1 VRSLKLTGFLRCS
14 LFVRSRLQLYTLE
27 QCVVGAY
34 AADGGMFLPASL
46 PQLSPATLLQWSQ
59 LSFQQLVLAFLSLFI
74 EEEDVPRAQ
83 LQAMIE
89 RAYAGFMRRTAERD
103 GAATASVVDEI
114 GFRSLPPS
122 DRSERSLLVAELWHG
137 PTLAFKDLPL
147 QVLGQLLGH
156 FVDARARKA
165 SAEGKPVQR
174 VSILVGTSGDTGSAA
189 IEAVRSCSSRGLVD
203 IFVLYPALGRITRV
217 QEAQMS
223 TVRDPHVHVGAV
235 DGTSD
240 ELDQPILALFTRD
253 EEFKRKQG
261 LCSINSVNVLRILL
275 QCVHFFYAYFRVRLD
290 GAAAAGRT
298 LTEDDFRLSGAGAG
312 GQLADF
318 TLPTGAAG
326 HLVAG
331 VVAKQMG
338 CPIGRLCAAN
348 NDNDLLATLLRT
360 GRYEPRKD
368 GAQQTSSP
376 AIDIQQPYNIER
388 LLYLLAPVEPAAT
401 LHQKHL
407 QRASYTR
414 STLAHLAQHGFFE
427 LSPTDLQRW
436 TGIKSG
442 DAGLTGARV
451 EHAQVLRAIAD
462 CWRSEGYLLDPHT
475 AVGVV
480 AARKLAPVSAA
491 SSSSNPVVVFS
502 TAHPAK
508 FLPTVAEATGLSE
521 SALESLFLA
530 SEFDAVRH
538 SMHLLS
544 LPSAAIPF
552 DKHADWEKQLREL
565 VANTRAKHEREEDE
579 RSMRQQPA
587 SGRGL
592 VSKL

>member
-1 VRSLKLTGFLRCS
+1 VCA
-14 LFVRSRLQLYTLE
+14 LFNRWLQLYSLE
-27 QCVVGAY
+27 QCVIGAY

-89 RAYAGFMRRTAERD
+89 RAYAGFTRRTSEKAD
-103 GAATASVVDEI
+103 AAKVVDEI

-122 DRSERSLLVAELWHG
+122 DGSERALLVAELWHG

-156 FVDARARKA
+156 FVDTRARKA
-165 SAEGKPVQR
+165 VAEGKPVQR

-203 IFVLYPALGRITRV
+203 IFVLYPAFGRITRV

-240 ELDQPILALFTRD
+240 ELDQPILALFTKD
-253 EEFKRKQG
+253 EEFKQRQG

-290 GAAAAGRT
+290 GAAAAGRA
-298 LTEDDFRLSGAGAG
+298 LTEADFRLSGAGAG
-312 GQLADF
+312 GQLVDF

-360 GRYEPRKD
+360 GRYEPRKE

-414 STLAHLAQHGFFE
+414 TTLAHLAQHGFFE
-427 LSPTDLQRW
+427 LSPLDLQRW
-436 TGIKSG
+436 TGITSG
-442 DAGLTGARV
+442 TVGGEAGLAGTRV
-451 EHAQVLRAIAD
+451 EHAQVLRAISD
-462 CWRSEGYLLDPHT
+462 CWRSESYLLDPHT

-480 AARKLAPVSAA
+480 AARKLAPVSSAS

-521 SALESLFLA
+521 ASLESMFLA

-565 VANTRAKHEREEDE
+565 VANTRAKHEQGEDE
-579 RSMRQQPA
+579 RSLRHQPA
-587 SGRGL
+587 SGRAL